1 MQFFDIFC
9 ESLHL
14 FLYLCS
20 QKAAN
25 LTKEMSLLKNITS
38 DDSSGRKGFSVC
50 QG

>member
-20 QKAAN
+20 QKNDKSYKENVALKKHN
-25 LTKEMSLLKNITS
+25 L
-38 DDSSGRKGFSVC
+38 
-50 QG
+50 